1 MSGAMDESVHS
12 EGLLLAQVEDIP
24 SGGGM
29 ILEDQDLVLTKD
41 AGGEIRA
48 FSATCTHQGCVVAA
62 VVGNTINCP
71 CHGSKFDATT
81 GARVAG
87 PAREPLPARQIEV
100 CDGAIFR
107 V

>member
-1 MSGAMDESVHS
+1 MDESVQS
-12 EGLLLAQVEDIP
+12 EALVLARAEDVP

-29 ILEDQDLVLTKD
+29 ILKDQDLVLTKD
-41 AGGEIRA
+41 ADGEIHA
-48 FSATCTHQGCVVAA
+48 FSATCTHLGCVVAA

-87 PAREPLPARQIEV
+87 PAREPLPARPIQV
-100 CDGAIFR
+100 RDGAIFR
-107 V
+107 A